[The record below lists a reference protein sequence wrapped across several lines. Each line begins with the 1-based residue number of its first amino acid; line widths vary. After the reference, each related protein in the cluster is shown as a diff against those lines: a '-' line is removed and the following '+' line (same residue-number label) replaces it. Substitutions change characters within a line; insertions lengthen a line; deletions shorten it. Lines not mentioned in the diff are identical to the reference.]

1 MRDNHK
7 LKVINTKSN
16 SVDSSHRHSGEQQQ
30 KKHIKEYIMYYY
42 NYKNAKTKYKTSIII
57 LIIIVKFQMIIKII
71 KALETE

>member
-1 MRDNHK
+1 
-7 LKVINTKSN
+7 
-16 SVDSSHRHSGEQQQ
+16 
-30 KKHIKEYIMYYY
+30 MYYY